1 MRSSEIWR
9 LYWNPILLFVL
20 TVGQV
25 SFLYYLNTLPGTVF
39 PELAAWPQASK
50 IVSYV
55 IGLVS
60 FMLALAWFVH
70 VMLISWASVA
80 LETIRGLYKAAR
92 QGAESIS
99 KHGFL
104 SGLLVACIYA
114 VILVYVS
121 HEMAQR

>member
-9 LYWNPILLFVL
+9 FYWNPILLFVF

-25 SFLYYLNTLPGTVF
+25 LFLYYLNALPGAVF
-39 PELAAWPQASK
+39 PELVAWPQASK
-50 IVSYV
+50 IISYV

-60 FMLALAWFVH
+60 FILALAWFVH
-70 VMLISWASVA
+70 VMFISWASVVIG
-80 LETIRGLYKAAR
+80 TIRGIYKAVR
-92 QGAESIS
+92 QGAEPIS